1 MADYTAKRVDELEG
15 FYKGLFLKARAE
27 LGVQS
32 FGMAVVELDP
42 GSDAHPDHDHSA
54 AGQEEVFVVLRGTG
68 EITVDGETVALDP
81 ETIVRCRPGGQAED
95 HPRPGGHA
103 PHSPRRRP
111 GQGLRGARL
120 HRVGGARPVGVTSG
134 R

>member
-81 ETIVRCRPGGQAED
+81 ETIVRVGPEAKRKITPGPEGMRLIALGGV
-95 HPRPGGHA
+95 PGKAYEA
-103 PHSPRRRP
+103 P
-111 GQGLRGARL
+111 GYTELGAPDPL
-120 HRVGGARPVGVTSG
+120 G
-134 R
+134 

>member
-1 MADYTAKRVDELEG
+1 MADYTAKRIDELEG

-32 FGMAVVELDP
+32 VGRSVIELDP

-68 EITVDGETVALDP
+68 EMTIDGETVALNS
-81 ETIVRCRPGGQAED
+81 ETIVRVGPEAKRRITPGPEGMRLIALGGV
-95 HPRPGGHA
+95 PGKAYEA
-103 PHSPRRRP
+103 PDYTE
-111 GQGLRGARL
+111 LGAPDPL
-120 HRVGGARPVGVTSG
+120 G
-134 R
+134 